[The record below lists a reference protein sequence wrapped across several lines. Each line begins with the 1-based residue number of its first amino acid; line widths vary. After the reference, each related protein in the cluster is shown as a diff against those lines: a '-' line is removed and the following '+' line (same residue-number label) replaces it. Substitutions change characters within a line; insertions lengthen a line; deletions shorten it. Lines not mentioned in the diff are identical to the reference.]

1 MLVWA
6 VRAAEISMNTLLRRY
21 YTSRSVPAVDL
32 SRSMDEDSMVDGPLI
47 STDALHAAIRREFQT
62 LPTYCHA
69 ILLSGLHVVYVV
81 LSVCVAVLCLLT
93 QGRVDQCA
101 AFFQHIGGD
110 SAIIFGKVF
119 LWALVLLF
127 TGCVRQHHG
136 RARSRGYLQFYR
148 QMKEVIHLPLIIH
161 SGGNALLLWALAA
174 KLPPTVSTYF
184 VLSILGLELLA
195 ALPYLIYYTVKVM
208 RFNRERAAPDVSQ
221 EEHSHTFS
229 VTSLPTE
236 TGFREGSSLEEV
248 VEKQADLIEYLKQHN
263 TLLSRRL
270 LNLTAQH

>member
-1 MLVWA
+1 M
-6 VRAAEISMNTLLRRY
+6 
-21 YTSRSVPAVDL
+21 
-32 SRSMDEDSMVDGPLI
+32 
-47 STDALHAAIRREFQT
+47 
-62 LPTYCHA
+62 
-69 ILLSGLHVVYVV
+69 V

-161 SGGNALLLWALAA
+161 SGGKVPFSPQDGSNCRTKGCLFLCVWFVGNALLLWALAA

-195 ALPYLIYYTVKVM
+195 ALPYLIYYTGK
-208 RFNRERAAPDVSQ
+208 
-221 EEHSHTFS
+221 
-229 VTSLPTE
+229 
-236 TGFREGSSLEEV
+236 
-248 VEKQADLIEYLKQHN
+248 LIIVLDKPF
-263 TLLSRRL
+263 TLL
-270 LNLTAQH
+270 LNFISTHTRAIFQIYFHTEI